1 MASGLTSQLRWPAAR
16 LPAQAARHIPASSE
30 LTRWEAAEVV
40 LRLHVRQRKLR
51 FYPSVPLD
59 KRCLQLPNIVVAPK
73 PSPWRLPLE
82 FGDY

>member
-16 LPAQAARHIPASSE
+16 LPAQATRHIPASSE

-51 FYPSVPLD
+51 LYPSVPLD
-59 KRCLQLPNIVVAPK
+59 KRCLQLAEHCCRPQA
-73 PSPWRLPLE
+73 
-82 FGDY
+82 

>member
-40 LRLHVRQRKLR
+40 LRLHVRQR
-51 FYPSVPLD
+51 D
-59 KRCLQLPNIVVAPK
+59 KRCLQLPNIVVASK